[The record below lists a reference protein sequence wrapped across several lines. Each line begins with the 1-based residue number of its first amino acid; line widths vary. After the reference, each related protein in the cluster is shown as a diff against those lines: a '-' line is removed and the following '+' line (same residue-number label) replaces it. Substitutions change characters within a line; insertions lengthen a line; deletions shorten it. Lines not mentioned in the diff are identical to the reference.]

1 MQKIGL
7 SANILASAC
16 CFLGPSGKP
25 GVPLLI
31 LQLVAPWRCKGL
43 IGVALAAS
51 ILNPAS
57 ALAGAGDQA
66 SIPFSSLNYGQPIG
80 NIAPTSVGNSYDQAI
95 YLGDGSGTYNIS
107 LANSWTLPSG
117 LQLTFADGTPA
128 TDGLLQNASS
138 FKISGSAAN
147 PGQYNLVFQAVS
159 TSNPSLIDSAVY
171 HLFVAPAASSFQGTV
186 TTTMA
191 KPPVNAGILGFN
203 SLVLPPGS
211 LNRLYDATI
220 SFSNGLVKSVALV
233 TQLVGGAIA
242 SAINPTSPVPGL
254 VAGSGGNVSGV
265 DQSSGGLVAD
275 QEATIGGLTVNWSSA
290 SNSVQLGGIPKIAFG
305 GLNDP
310 LILQVTGPNDELLNY
325 NLP

>member
-1 MQKIGL
+1 
-7 SANILASAC
+7 
-16 CFLGPSGKP
+16 
-25 GVPLLI
+25 VPLLI

-57 ALAGAGDQA
+57 ALAGGGDQA

-191 KPPVNAGILGFN
+191 KPPRECRDIGLQFAGAPARQLEP
-203 SLVLPPGS
+203 SL
-211 LNRLYDATI
+211 
-220 SFSNGLVKSVALV
+220 
-233 TQLVGGAIA
+233 
-242 SAINPTSPVPGL
+242 
-254 VAGSGGNVSGV
+254 
-265 DQSSGGLVAD
+265 
-275 QEATIGGLTVNWSSA
+275 
-290 SNSVQLGGIPKIAFG
+290 
-305 GLNDP
+305 
-310 LILQVTGPNDELLNY
+310 
-325 NLP
+325 

>member
-1 MQKIGL
+1 M
-7 SANILASAC
+7 
-16 CFLGPSGKP
+16 
-25 GVPLLI
+25 PLLI

-57 ALAGAGDQA
+57 ALAGGGDQA

-191 KPPVNAGILGFN
+191 KPPRECRDIGLQFAGAPARQLEP
-203 SLVLPPGS
+203 SL
-211 LNRLYDATI
+211 
-220 SFSNGLVKSVALV
+220 
-233 TQLVGGAIA
+233 
-242 SAINPTSPVPGL
+242 
-254 VAGSGGNVSGV
+254 
-265 DQSSGGLVAD
+265 
-275 QEATIGGLTVNWSSA
+275 
-290 SNSVQLGGIPKIAFG
+290 
-305 GLNDP
+305 
-310 LILQVTGPNDELLNY
+310 
-325 NLP
+325 